1 MYPESPAGQ
10 ETFDSAA
17 DGAVARRCGGAR
29 SLRADQGRPYRIKS
43 GRILK
48 NMKPWRN
55 LGRALASGTV
65 TVLIIVLAPAVLLF
79 GELVNRH
86 YLGGLPPGRDRI
98 LMRRRGLRRCR
109 VRVVV
114 RYAGPG
120 RAAYAMAAQDR
131 KVARRVLANPL
142 WIALTAPA
150 RWLFDRLRPWA
161 GGRRGR
167 GGNGPPDAGIRE
179 PRRPLPDLP
188 AGAMA
193 LPEPGPFD

>member
-1 MYPESPAGQ
+1 
-10 ETFDSAA
+10 
-17 DGAVARRCGGAR
+17 
-29 SLRADQGRPYRIKS
+29 
-43 GRILK
+43 
-48 NMKPWRN
+48 MKPWRAV
-55 LGRALASGTV
+55 GRALTFGAV
-65 TVLIIVLAPAVLLF
+65 TLLVVALAPAVLLF

-86 YLGGLPPGRDRI
+86 YLRGLPPGRDRI
-98 LMRRRGLRRCR
+98 PVRRFGLRGRS
-109 VRVVV
+109 RVVY
-114 RYAGPG
+114 RSASQG
-120 RAAYAMAAQDR
+120 RAAYALAAGDH

-150 RWLFDRLRPWA
+150 RWLLDRVRPRA

-167 GGNGPPDAGIRE
+167 GGNGPPGAGVRE

>member
-1 MYPESPAGQ
+1 
-10 ETFDSAA
+10 
-17 DGAVARRCGGAR
+17 
-29 SLRADQGRPYRIKS
+29 
-43 GRILK
+43 
-48 NMKPWRN
+48 MKPWRN

-65 TVLIIVLAPAVLLF
+65 TVLVIVLAPAVLVF

-86 YLGGLPPGRDRI
+86 YLRGLPPGRDRI
-98 LMRRRGLRRCR
+98 LVRRRRLPGRRGG
-109 VRVVV
+109 VVV
-114 RYAGPG
+114 RHVGP
-120 RAAYAMAAQDR
+120 RPAAYASATRDR

-150 RWLFDRLRPWA
+150 RWLLGHVRPRA

-167 GGNGPPDAGIRE
+167 GGDGPPGAGVRE

-188 AGAMA
+188 AAAMA